1 MVLEVKGG
9 RNQSD
14 SEYILKAESTVS
26 TTNWHLSST
35 SIRINSG
42 ATAAADL
49 NTPWK
54 EFRMESGNETLCAS
68 GKTGRMGL
76 QIVRYFRS

>member
-35 SIRINSG
+35 SIRIKSG
-42 ATAAADL
+42 AAATADFQHSL
-49 NTPWK
+49 K
-54 EFRMESGNETLCAS
+54 EFRVGTRNEALCAQ
-68 GKTGRMGL
+68 GKLAG
-76 QIVRYFRS
+76 QVFR